1 MFVND
6 IFEKGPRRS
15 QSGAGPKQSETEFGY
30 RKLDPLIH
38 KARQKYPLASNDT
51 EALALFIADKEEAD
65 VKDLEGKVGSVNKN
79 AQTLIQRQQQV
90 LQKQNK
96 ELDAIEQELNA
107 TQDENMRQE
116 KDIEQLVKGVNDA
129 NARYAAQEERFRD
142 LTARVAAQKLTQ
154 TDVDAANIAKE
165 LERSDD
171 ARAKSFGAPQIV
183 RNDVNEGDREWDEGN
198 TEPPN
203 NFAVYINGK
212 KWKVFKGHG
221 HFAGDFREIQQHRK
235 LQNWAQAK
243 SASTGKEWKVYV
255 TGEPTTESINEA
267 PYGFGQDWD
276 PVASRVGSDPSDV
289 LPDVPEDFNPTI
301 AWRKIMLLKNELG
314 RMAGLKYDERAKIVA
329 EIRKLENQL
338 SLYKAHIQSQPGYG
352 RHEPSESDEG
362 APYIKYT
369 QETYG
374 RGQPF
379 AKTLKGAISGAK
391 RDIMTQKVTD
401 YIIVTDNKHKVVY
414 VWSQYPND
422 DLPRR
427 GDTFQPER
435 LRNRWESAEPKSVNA
450 VVEATES
457 DIEKHIMEMRHAG
470 YDISEGYGSYYC
482 STKKKM
488 VQRKGPKQSRSSK

>member
-6 IFEKGPRRS
+6 LFEKGPQKSS
-15 QSGAGPKQSETEFGY
+15 QEPRQSETEFGY

-65 VKDLEGKVGSVNKN
+65 VKDLETKVGSVNQN
-79 AQTLIQRQQQV
+79 AQTLIRRQQQV

-96 ELDAIEQELNA
+96 ELDAIDQELSA
-107 TQDENMRQE
+107 TKTDNVRQE
-116 KDIEQLVKGVNDA
+116 KDIEQLVKSVNDA

-165 LERSDD
+165 LERADD
-171 ARAKSFGAPQIV
+171 AKAKSFGAQQIV
-183 RNDVNEGDREWDEGN
+183 RNDVNEGGDWDEGN

-212 KWKVFKGHG
+212 KWKVFKGKG
-221 HFAGDFREIQQHRK
+221 QFADDYKERNHFRQ

-243 SASTGKEWKVYV
+243 SQATGKEWKVFV
-255 TGEPTTESINEA
+255 TGEPVSE
-267 PYGFGQDWD
+267 G
-276 PVASRVGSDPSDV
+276 
-289 LPDVPEDFNPTI
+289 
-301 AWRKIMLLKNELG
+301 
-314 RMAGLKYDERAKIVA
+314 VA
-329 EIRKLENQL
+329 EGSEQQWVVTVGTKTGGTSHTMTFSGTKEQAIKKAVARFGTSKNPVVTAKLKQQGV
-338 SLYKAHIQSQPGYG
+338 A
-352 RHEPSESDEG
+352 
-362 APYIKYT
+362 
-369 QETYG
+369 
-374 RGQPF
+374 
-379 AKTLKGAISGAK
+379 
-391 RDIMTQKVTD
+391 
-401 YIIVTDNKHKVVY
+401 
-414 VWSQYPND
+414 
-422 DLPRR
+422 
-427 GDTFQPER
+427 
-435 LRNRWESAEPKSVNA
+435 
-450 VVEATES
+450 EATES

>member
-6 IFEKGPRRS
+6 LFEKGPQKSS
-15 QSGAGPKQSETEFGY
+15 QEPRQSETEFGY

-65 VKDLEGKVGSVNKN
+65 VKDLETKVGSVNQN
-79 AQTLIQRQQQV
+79 AQTLIRRQQQV

-96 ELDAIEQELNA
+96 ELDAIEQQLNS
-107 TQDENMRQE
+107 TKTDNVRQE
-116 KDIEQLVKGVNDA
+116 KDIEQLVKSVNDA

-171 ARAKSFGAPQIV
+171 ARSKTFGAQQIV
-183 RNDVNEGDREWDEGN
+183 RNDVNEGGDWDEGN

-255 TGEPTTESINEA
+255 TGEPVSE
-267 PYGFGQDWD
+267 G
-276 PVASRVGSDPSDV
+276 
-289 LPDVPEDFNPTI
+289 
-301 AWRKIMLLKNELG
+301 
-314 RMAGLKYDERAKIVA
+314 VA
-329 EIRKLENQL
+329 EDSLNEFAPGNGGGESGRWYSDDEINSIVGDGWYQELDLSGANLGVSDDQVPKKWLIKEAQAWLDNQ
-338 SLYKAHIQSQPGYG
+338 GYNV
-352 RHEPSESDEG
+352 HVLNVKVNEDDCDWFIEG
-362 APYIKYT
+362 SF
-369 QETYG
+369 QNN
-374 RGQPF
+374 RF
-379 AKTLKGAISGAK
+379 AKKGVA
-391 RDIMTQKVTD
+391 
-401 YIIVTDNKHKVVY
+401 
-414 VWSQYPND
+414 
-422 DLPRR
+422 
-427 GDTFQPER
+427 
-435 LRNRWESAEPKSVNA
+435 
-450 VVEATES
+450 EATES

-470 YDISEGYGSYYC
+470 YDISEGHGSYYC